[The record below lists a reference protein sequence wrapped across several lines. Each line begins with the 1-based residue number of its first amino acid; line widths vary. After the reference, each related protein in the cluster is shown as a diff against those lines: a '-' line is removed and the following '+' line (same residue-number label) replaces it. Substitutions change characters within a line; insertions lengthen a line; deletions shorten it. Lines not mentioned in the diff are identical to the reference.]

1 MATIISRVGFCDS
14 CCKNQNPR
22 TGIYYV
28 VMGATNGWHIYKAQ
42 NMTRFI
48 GYVPMNYKLIKV
60 IGENVIYE
68 KLCSI
73 HGCGMD
79 VYWEPSQ
86 QCYKFDQGKWER
98 GMMTLNQWNCLQQIK
113 HDEQYEI

>member
-1 MATIISRVGFCDS
+1 MTIITRIGFCEN
-14 CCKNQNPR
+14 CYRNNNPR

-28 VMGATNGWHIYKAQ
+28 VMGAKNGWHVYKAQ

-48 GYVPMNYKLIKV
+48 GYVPMNYKLIKS

-73 HGCGMD
+73 HDCGMD
-79 VYWEPSQ
+79 VYWNPQ
-86 QCYKFDQGKWER
+86 NQCYNFDQGKWER
-98 GMMTLNQWNCLQQIK
+98 GIMTINQWNSLQQMK
-113 HDEQYEI
+113 RDNQYLI